1 LGTTSGGKLV
11 SKTIPSGPA
20 GHPLLG
26 NLVEIRND
34 PLGFLLQAGEN
45 YGDIFFLRLGPRRV
59 YVLNKAEY
67 IQEVLIRQMKNIQKA
82 DLNKDLL
89 GRFLGQGI
97 LTSDGDFHK
106 KQRKL
111 VQPAFHPH
119 RIDAYADVMVSY
131 TQEMMA
137 GWQSDE
143 IVDIDDRM
151 MRLTM
156 NIVSKTLFDAD
167 VSATANDVGEAI
179 KVLQKLT
186 SDDFK
191 LGFMMPMWVPT
202 ARNRK
207 IRKSTQA
214 LDKTVLKF
222 IQERRVSGDD
232 KGDLLSMLLMAQ
244 DEGDGSKM
252 SDQQVRDEAVTLFA
266 AGHETTSNALTWA
279 WYLLSQN
286 PMVEQELHIE
296 LDAVLNERL
305 PTMADLAQLPY
316 TEAII
321 QETLRLYPPAWI
333 LMSRTPLETIQIDG
347 YQIDP
352 GEWIWIAPYMT
363 HRKSEY
369 FADPEKFDPSRFLG
383 ERQREIPKYA
393 YFPFGGGP
401 RVCIGNS
408 FALMEARL
416 VLATIAQKFK
426 LELVSGQEIIPEPE
440 ITLSSR
446 NGLRMK
452 LIER

>member
-1 LGTTSGGKLV
+1 MGKM
-11 SKTIPSGPA
+11 IPPGPQ
-20 GHPLLG
+20 GHVFFG
-26 NLVEIRND
+26 NMADMRDD
-34 PLGFLLQAGEN
+34 PLGFLVQAGDM
-45 YGDIFFLRLGPRRV
+45 YGDIFFLRLGPKKI

-67 IQEVLIRQMKNIQKA
+67 IQEILVRQMKKVQKA
-82 DLNKDLL
+82 DLSKNLL

-97 LTSDGDFHK
+97 LTSDGDFHR
-106 KQRKL
+106 KQRRL
-111 VQPAFHPH
+111 VQPAFHPR
-119 RIDAYADVMVSY
+119 RIESYADAMVRF
-131 TQEMMA
+131 TQKMMTDWNP
-137 GWQSDE
+137 GD
-143 IVDIDDRM
+143 IVDIDDHM

-167 VSATANDVGEAI
+167 VSDSANEVGEAI

-191 LGFMMPMWVPT
+191 LGFMVPMWVPT

-207 IRKSTQA
+207 IRNATKA
-214 LDKTVLKF
+214 LDKTVLRF
-222 IQERRVSGDD
+222 IRERRVSGED

-244 DEGDGSKM
+244 DEDDGSKM
-252 SDQQVRDEAVTLFA
+252 SDHQVRDEAVTLFA

-286 PMVEQELHIE
+286 SQVEKKLHTE
-296 LDAVLNERL
+296 LDTVLGERL

-316 TEAII
+316 TEAVI
-321 QETLRLYPPAWI
+321 QETLRLYPSAWI

-347 YQIDP
+347 YKIDP
-352 GEWIWIAPYMT
+352 GEWIWIVPYMT

-369 FADPEKFDPSRFLG
+369 FSDPEEFDPDRFLDG
-383 ERQREIPKYA
+383 HSDEIPRYA

-416 VLATIAQKFK
+416 VLASIAQKYR
-426 LELVSGQEIIPEPE
+426 LALVSGQEIIPEPE

-446 NGLRMK
+446 NGLQMK
-452 LIER
+452 LFER